1 MIVQQMLIKYPQA
14 SFDMMTP
21 GGFVF
26 LTPEAVKELLSGKS
40 VTGHPGVSEFTR
52 LVTADE
58 LLNQEVIQASCSND
72 VWHIL
77 SDFPQMEQDSAPPE
91 QGVKLC

>member
-14 SFDMMTP
+14 SFDLMTP

-26 LTPEAVKELLSGKS
+26 LTPEAARELLSGKS
-40 VTGHPGVSEFTR
+40 VTGHPGVSESTR
-52 LVTADE
+52 VVSADE
-58 LLNQEVIQASCSND
+58 LLNQEVISSNYSNN

-77 SDFPQMEQDSAPPE
+77 SNFPQMEQDSAPPE

>member
-1 MIVQQMLIKYPQA
+1 MIVQEMLIKYPQV

-26 LTPEAVKELLSGKS
+26 LTPEAAREVLSGKS
-40 VTGHPGVSEFTR
+40 VTGHSGVSECAR
-52 LVTADE
+52 VVTADE
-58 LLNQEVIQASCSND
+58 LLNQEVISSNYSNN

-77 SDFPQMEQDSAPPE
+77 SDFPQMEQNSAPPE